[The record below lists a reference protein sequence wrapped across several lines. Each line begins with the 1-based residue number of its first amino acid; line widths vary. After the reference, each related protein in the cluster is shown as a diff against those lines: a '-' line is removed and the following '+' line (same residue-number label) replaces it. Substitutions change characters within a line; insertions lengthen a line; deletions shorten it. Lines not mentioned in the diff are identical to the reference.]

1 MKFLK
6 EDCSSQNRLP
16 IALTQVKADNT
27 SESLFNESLQIY
39 FSVVLKNGINKKVYN
54 NTTELIQVL
63 SYKIDTDLMNSENSK
78 TFDPCRLVVSLTDKN
93 I

>member
-27 SESLFNESLQIY
+27 SESLFNESLQIC

-54 NTTELIQVL
+54 NTTELI
-63 SYKIDTDLMNSENSK
+63 
-78 TFDPCRLVVSLTDKN
+78 
-93 I
+93 